1 MFERFT
7 EKARRTIFFAKY
19 EASQFG
25 SPYIETE
32 HLLLGLLREDKAL
45 TFRFLRSHKSV
56 ESIRKQIEGHTTIRE
71 RVSTSVDL
79 PLSNECKRV
88 LTYAQNEADGLS
100 HKHIGN
106 EHLLLGLLR
115 EEKCFATEILRQLGL
130 SLDWLRKELATTP
143 MEDSFPR
150 TIPRLRQIPLE
161 IHAFAMD
168 AEYIRERVKGFR
180 KFNWHWHKN
189 PWKAHDLAVGKDG
202 KLSFDV
208 SLAADTKD
216 FDLKKG
222 GWNKD
227 RCAICRWELF
237 ESEDQPE
244 HSAGYTNGREWVCTE
259 CYEKFLS
266 GPDFF
271 ATTNPEIT

>member
-1 MFERFT
+1 MFERYT
-7 EKARRTIFFAKY
+7 EKARRTIFFARY
-19 EASQFG
+19 ETSQFG
-25 SPYIETE
+25 SPYIESE

-45 TFRFLRSHKSV
+45 SNRFLGSYASV
-56 ESIRKQIEGHTTIRE
+56 ESIRRQIEGHTMVRE
-71 RVSTSVDL
+71 KIPTSVDL
-79 PLSNECKRV
+79 PLSEECKRV
-88 LTYAQNEADGLS
+88 LVYAAEEADLLS
-100 HKHIGN
+100 HKRIGT
-106 EHLLLGLLR
+106 EHLWLGLLR
-115 EEKCFATEILRQLGL
+115 EEKSFAAAILHERG
-130 SLDWLRKELATTP
+130 ATL
-143 MEDSFPR
+143 E
-150 TIPRLRQIPLE
+150 RLREEFAKAPPDESSFGRIPKLRRIPLE
-161 IHAFAMD
+161 IHGFAMD

-180 KFNWHWHKN
+180 KFNWHWHKS

-227 RCAICRWELF
+227 LCAICRWELF
-237 ESEDQPE
+237 ESSDQPE
-244 HSAGYTNGREWVCTE
+244 HSAGYTNGRDWVCTE